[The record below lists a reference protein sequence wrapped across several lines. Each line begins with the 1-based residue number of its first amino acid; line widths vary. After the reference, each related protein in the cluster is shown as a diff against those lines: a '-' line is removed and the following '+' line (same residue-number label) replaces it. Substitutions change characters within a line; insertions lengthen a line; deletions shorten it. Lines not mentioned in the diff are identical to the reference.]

1 MGKPNVGKATLMN
14 QLVGEKLSII
24 TSKAQTTRHRIM
36 GIVNDDDFQIV
47 YSDTPGMLDPKY
59 KLQEGMMK
67 FVGTAWLDADVL
79 LLVVEVGDKIE
90 NYDQILPRIEKS
102 DARVFVILNKVDLSQ
117 QEEVLEKLEAWSKRL
132 PNASVVAL
140 SALHKFNIENL
151 MEKIVESLPEG
162 PPYFS
167 KDELTDKPM
176 RFFVSEMIR
185 EKILLH
191 YKQEIPYSVEVVVE
205 EYKDEAKLIRIRAN
219 IVVSRDSQKV
229 IIIGKGGQAIK
240 RVGTDARM
248 DIQDFVGKKVFLEL
262 FVKVDKNWRN
272 DETKLRKYGYLD

>member
-1 MGKPNVGKATLMN
+1 MN